1 MTMPRPDYSARDK
14 AVKHNVYA
22 SVRRREGVSHEQFV
36 NYWRDVHSTLCSRLP
51 GLGFYVQQHFDR
63 ESGANL
69 WPLASGVNRINAV
82 LDGSAEL
89 GFANT
94 QNQGTFAEA
103 GKILYEDEKN
113 LFGEA
118 IAYFLP
124 TGSTTF
130 VDREEDGVRNG
141 PDRLHRVHVYMN
153 RRPGIDSTQWLNE
166 TSADLSALNAI
177 QKWKLHL
184 PEPYDNGHPA
194 PPSPDVDHIV
204 GSDRLHLAVAEVAF
218 ENARISRDFFACPA
232 FKKVLAAQAKY
243 IDAIGAYRVSGFYT
257 FVRDGIATPA
267 GIRGSRAAELIDAL
281 GAANQLSTRVRE
293 RFLCAASDREGETL
307 NP

>member
-1 MTMPRPDYSARDK
+1 MGRPDYSARDK

-22 SVRRREGVSHEQFV
+22 TVRRREGVSHEQFV

-63 ESGANL
+63 EGGANL
-69 WPLASGVNRINAV
+69 WPLAAGVSRINAV

-89 GFANT
+89 GFANAED
-94 QNQGTFAEA
+94 QNAFAEA
-103 GKILYEDEKN
+103 GKILYDDERN

-141 PDRLHRVHVYMN
+141 PDRLHRIHVYMS
-153 RRPGIDSTQWLNE
+153 RRPGIDATQWLND
-166 TSADLSALNAI
+166 TSADLATLDVI

-184 PEPYDNGHPA
+184 PQPYDNAHPA
-194 PPSPDVDHIV
+194 PPSADVDHTV

-218 ENARISRDFFACPA
+218 ENARVARDFFAGVA
-232 FKKVLAAQAKY
+232 FKKVFAAQAKHV
-243 IDAIGAYRVSGFYT
+243 DAIGAYLVSGFYT
-257 FVRDGIATPA
+257 FVRDGVATPA
-267 GIRGSRAAELIDAL
+267 GIRGSRGAELIDTL
-281 GAANQLSTRVRE
+281 GAGNQLTPAVRE
-293 RFLCAASDREGETL
+293 RFVQA
-307 NP
+307 

>member
-1 MTMPRPDYSARDK
+1 MGRPDYSARDK

-22 SVRRREGVSHEQFV
+22 TVRRREGVSHEQFV

-63 ESGANL
+63 EGGANL
-69 WPLASGVNRINAV
+69 WPLAAGVSRINAV

-89 GFANT
+89 GFANAED
-94 QNQGTFAEA
+94 QGAFAEA
-103 GKILYEDEKN
+103 GKILYDDERN

-141 PDRLHRVHVYMN
+141 PDRLHRIHVYMS
-153 RRPGIDSTQWLNE
+153 RRPGIDATQWLND
-166 TSADLSALNAI
+166 TSADLATLDVI

-184 PEPYDNGHPA
+184 PQPYDNAHPA
-194 PPSPDVDHIV
+194 PPSADVDHTV

-218 ENARISRDFFACPA
+218 ENARIARDFFAGVA
-232 FKKVLAAQAKY
+232 FKKVFAAQAKY
-243 IDAIGAYRVSGFYT
+243 VDAIGAYLVSGFYT
-257 FVRDGIATPA
+257 FVRDGVATPA
-267 GIRGSRAAELIDAL
+267 GIRGSRGAELIDTL
-281 GAANQLSTRVRE
+281 GAGNQLTPAVRE
-293 RFLCAASDREGETL
+293 RFVQA
-307 NP
+307 

>member
-1 MTMPRPDYSARDK
+1 MGRPDYSARDK

-22 SVRRREGVSHEQFV
+22 TVRRREGVSHEQFV

-63 ESGANL
+63 EGGANL
-69 WPLASGVNRINAV
+69 WPLAAGVSRINAV

-89 GFANT
+89 GFANAED
-94 QNQGTFAEA
+94 QNAFAEA
-103 GKILYEDEKN
+103 GKILYDDERN

-141 PDRLHRVHVYMN
+141 PDRLHRIHVYMS
-153 RRPGIDSTQWLNE
+153 RRPGIDATQWLND
-166 TSADLSALNAI
+166 TSADLATLDVI

-184 PEPYDNGHPA
+184 PQPYDNAHPA
-194 PPSPDVDHIV
+194 PPSADVDHTV

-218 ENARISRDFFACPA
+218 ENARVARDFFAGVA
-232 FKKVLAAQAKY
+232 FKKVFAAQAKY
-243 IDAIGAYRVSGFYT
+243 VDAIGAYLVSGFYT
-257 FVRDGIATPA
+257 FVRDGVATPA
-267 GIRGSRAAELIDAL
+267 GIRGSRGAELIDTL
-281 GAANQLSTRVRE
+281 GAGNQLTPAVRE
-293 RFLCAASDREGETL
+293 RFVQA
-307 NP
+307 